1 VRVVHV
7 DGEKGFSGGEVQL
20 FLLME
25 RLRRQGIDQVLV
37 VRRGGLAGARA
48 REAGYEVREAPMGS
62 SADLGG
68 VAVLRRLFR
77 ELRPDVLHFHTSRAH
92 VLGAFAALGLGIPAR
107 VVTRRMDYP
116 LRRDPVVRFL
126 YGRAVDRV
134 VAISEAVRREV
145 LRLGIPGER
154 VVLIPSGVEVERFA
168 PLRERDAAARKAARA
183 ALGIPADDR
192 PVAGTAASLHRRKG
206 HDVLLRAA
214 ARLAATGTACHLVI
228 AGEGPERD
236 ALRALADELGLLGD
250 GPVRVHLAGQ
260 VSPAEMVLGALDL
273 FVLASRKEGLGVAAL
288 EAMAAGLPVVA
299 SRVGG
304 LAESVVDGETGL
316 LVPPEDPEA
325 LATAMSALLRDPDRR
340 ARLGAAG
347 ARRVAE
353 RYSADAMAAA
363 NLALYRELLAGGP
376 GD

>member
-1 VRVVHV
+1 MRVVHV

-25 RLRRQGIDQVLV
+25 RLRRAGVEQVLV
-37 VRRGGLAGARA
+37 VRRGGEAAARA
-48 REAGYEVREAPMGS
+48 REAGFPAREAPMGS
-62 SADLGG
+62 SADLPGIL
-68 VAVLRRLFR
+68 ALRRIFR
-77 ELRPDVLHFHTSRAH
+77 ALRPDVLHFHTSRAH
-92 VLGAFAALGLGIPAR
+92 VLGAWAALGLGVPAR

-134 VAISEAVRREV
+134 IAISGAVRREV
-145 LRLGIPGER
+145 LRLGIPGDR
-154 VVLIPSGVEVERFA
+154 VVLIPSGVEIDRFA
-168 PLRERDAAARKAARA
+168 PLRERNASDRAAARSS
-183 ALGIPADDR
+183 LGIPADGR

-206 HDVLLRAA
+206 ADVLLRAA
-214 ARLAATGTACHLVI
+214 ARLAGEGTACHLVI

-236 ALRALADELGLLGD
+236 ALHALAGELGLLGE

-260 VSPAEMVLGALDL
+260 VRPPERVLAALDV

-316 LVPPEDPEA
+316 LVPPEDAGA
-325 LATAMSALLRDPDRR
+325 LATALGGLLRDPALR

-353 RYSADAMAAA
+353 RYSADAMAAG
-363 NLALYRELLAGGP
+363 NLALYRDLLGASGG
-376 GD
+376 